1 MGPGS
6 LLLYMPET
14 SSSFGF
20 CHLKTTETSAE
31 TLTILCKL
39 TLKFM
44 LSSWRKASAYW
55 SYKTDSESTN
65 GQTVNE
71 LTGKKN
77 NYPQCIT
84 SAMQVRM
91 MRHSLALL
99 SLCSSE
105 SIQRKTTVRCA
116 QKTGLKPREING
128 CVPNSSEL
136 PT

>member
-14 SSSFGF
+14 SSLFGS

-55 SYKTDSESTN
+55 SFKTDSERTN

-71 LTGKKN
+71 LTEKKNN

-105 SIQRKTTVRCA
+105 NTQRKVTVKMCTKDWLNTKRN
-116 QKTGLKPREING
+116 KWLRSKF
-128 CVPNSSEL
+128 
-136 PT
+136 

>member
-14 SSSFGF
+14 SSLFGS

-55 SYKTDSESTN
+55 SFKTDSERTN

-71 LTGKKN
+71 LTEKK
-77 NYPQCIT
+77 
-84 SAMQVRM
+84 
-91 MRHSLALL
+91 
-99 SLCSSE
+99 
-105 SIQRKTTVRCA
+105 K
-116 QKTGLKPREING
+116 K
-128 CVPNSSEL
+128 L
-136 PT
+136 PTMHYLGYAGQNDEAQPGTVESVFI